1 MKLIVGLGNP
11 GIKYEKTRHNIG
23 FDVIDI
29 LVKEYKAPVFREKFQ
44 GLLTEINVEG
54 EKVLF
59 LKPQTY
65 MNLSGDSLSAVAK
78 FYKIDIK
85 DILVIY
91 DDMDTN
97 LGKIRFRPKGSS
109 GGHNGIKSIIAHLG
123 EVFPRI
129 RFGIGKPTLP
139 SQVGGD
145 IVDFVLSR
153 FTREEEQGVLEGIE
167 ISLKC
172 IRDFINEIDT
182 DKLMQRYNRK

>member
-11 GIKYEKTRHNIG
+11 GMKYEKTRHNIG
-23 FDVIDI
+23 FDVVDI
-29 LVKEYKAPVFREKFQ
+29 LVREFKAPAFREKFQ
-44 GLLTEINVEG
+44 GLLTEINFEG

-59 LKPQTY
+59 QKPQTY

-78 FYKIDIK
+78 FYKIDIE

-109 GGHNGIKSIIAHLG
+109 GGHNGIKSIIAHMG
-123 EVFPRI
+123 EVFPRV

-153 FTREEEQGVLEGIE
+153 FTKEEEERLLEGTE
-167 ISLKC
+167 LSLKC
-172 IRDFINEIDT
+172 VRDFIKGMDS

>member
-11 GIKYEKTRHNIG
+11 GTKYEKTRHNIG
-23 FDVIDI
+23 FDVVDI
-29 LVKEYKAPVFREKFQ
+29 LVKEFKAPSYRDKFQ
-44 GLLTEINVEG
+44 GHLTEIIVNG

-78 FYKIDIK
+78 FYKIDIE

-97 LGKIRFRPKGSS
+97 LGKLRFRPKGSS
-109 GGHNGIKSIIAHLG
+109 GGHNGIKSIIAHMG
-123 EVFPRI
+123 EIFPRV

-139 SQVGGD
+139 SQIGGD

-153 FTREEEQGVLEGIE
+153 FIKEDEEKLLEGIE
-167 ISLKC
+167 LSLKC
-172 IRDFINEIDT
+172 VRDFIKGMDS